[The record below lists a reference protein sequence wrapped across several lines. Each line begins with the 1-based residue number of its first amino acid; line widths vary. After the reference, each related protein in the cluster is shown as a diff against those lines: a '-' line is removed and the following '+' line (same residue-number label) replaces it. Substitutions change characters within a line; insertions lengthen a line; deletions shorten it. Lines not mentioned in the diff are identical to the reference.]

1 MLNWD
6 ESSTNW
12 YEDTFPKLKENS
24 LLLLFGGDIEI
35 MNSMESQS
43 EIEEILNREKIDIN
57 EKFRL
62 VPFKFCF
69 QIDLQNG
76 EDIPISYF
84 PHYDGMLQILAKN
97 FQDFIFTQ
105 LLEAVTKI

>member
-1 MLNWD
+1 M
-6 ESSTNW
+6 
-12 YEDTFPKLKENS
+12 KNS
-24 LLLLFGGDIEI
+24 DSYLLQKNGAGEL
-35 MNSMESQS
+35 
-43 EIEEILNREKIDIN
+43 
-57 EKFRL
+57 
-62 VPFKFCF
+62 FCF
-69 QIDLQNG
+69 QFDLQNG